1 MAMSGIMR
9 KTCLRFGLIILNES
23 ATLALRKKLNIMK
36 TKKMI
41 PLLLVLV
48 LALSSSACSI
58 NTQNLPKLPSL
69 PDLLPGLATPAPTV
83 TNTVPSGQSGSNST
97 QPGTSAPIATT
108 IPAQPFTTFAGASGD
123 LQADLQQVYQ
133 QALPGVVMIR
143 FTSADG
149 SGEGTGFVID
159 KEGHIVTNFH
169 VAGDVQ
175 SLEVDFA
182 DGTKVVGETIGRDL
196 DSDLAVVKV
205 DMPADKLHPLPLG
218 DSDQAPVGT
227 IAVAIGS
234 PYGLGGTMTMGIIS
248 AHGRTLDSLRSSV
261 DPAQGTTQFFAAGD
275 LLQTDASIN
284 PGNSGGPLLNL
295 QGQVIG
301 VNRAIQTAGTSLSG
315 GAVNTGIGFAISSN
329 VVRRVV
335 PSLIK
340 NGTYAYP
347 YLGLSAMSDDRMS
360 LSVAKQL
367 ELPQASGAYVV
378 DVTAGGPADKAG
390 LVAADSQTGK
400 GGDLIIAID
409 GKPMVTFSD
418 LLSYLILKKTPGDT
432 VNFTVLRGTR
442 QVEVPLVVGTRK

>member
-1 MAMSGIMR
+1 
-9 KTCLRFGLIILNES
+9 
-23 ATLALRKKLNIMK
+23 MK
-36 TKKMI
+36 TKKFI
-41 PLLLVLV
+41 PLLIILV
-48 LALSSSACSI
+48 LALSSLACTI
-58 NTQNLPKLPSL
+58 NTKNLPALPKLP
-69 PDLLPGLATPAPTV
+69 DLVPGLATPAPT
-83 TNTVPSGQSGSNST
+83 TIMPVPSGQSGEDST
-97 QPGTSAPIATT
+97 QSEPISPIATT
-108 IPAQPFTTFAGASGD
+108 IPAEPALPIAGASGD
-123 LQADLQQVYQ
+123 LQADLQQVYLQ
-133 QALPGVVMIR
+133 TLPGVVMIR
-143 FTSADG
+143 FTSAEG

-159 KEGHIVTNFH
+159 KEGHIVTNYH

-205 DMPADKLHPLPLG
+205 DMPANKLHPLPLG

-227 IAVAIGS
+227 IVVAIGS

-248 AHGRTLDSLRSSV
+248 AHGRTLDSLRSSG
-261 DPAQGTTQFFAAGD
+261 DSTQGTTQFFAAGD

-301 VNRAIQTAGTSLSG
+301 VNRAIQTAGSSLSG

-335 PSLIK
+335 PSLIE
-340 NGTYAYP
+340 NGTYEYP

-360 LSVAKQL
+360 LSLAKQL
-367 ELPQASGAYVV
+367 ELPQASGAYIV
-378 DVTAGGPADKAG
+378 DVVPGGPAAKAS
-390 LVAADSQTGK
+390 LKAADSQTGK

-409 GKPMVTFSD
+409 GRTVITFSD
-418 LLSYLILKKTPGDT
+418 LLSYLILNKNPGDT
-432 VNFTVLRGTR
+432 VIFTVLRGTSE
-442 QVEVPLVVGTRK
+442 VEVPLVVGTRP

>member
-1 MAMSGIMR
+1 
-9 KTCLRFGLIILNES
+9 
-23 ATLALRKKLNIMK
+23 MK
-36 TKKMI
+36 TKKFI
-41 PLLLVLV
+41 PILLILV
-48 LALSSSACSI
+48 LALSSLACTI
-58 NTQNLPKLPSL
+58 NTKNLPELPKLP
-69 PDLLPGLATPAPTV
+69 DLIPALATPAPSAINPAPT
-83 TNTVPSGQSGSNST
+83 GQSGENST
-97 QPGTSAPIATT
+97 QTGPSSPIATT
-108 IPAQPFTTFAGASGD
+108 IPAQPAAPIAGASGD

-143 FTSADG
+143 FTSAEG

-159 KEGHIVTNFH
+159 KEGHIVTNYH

-227 IAVAIGS
+227 IVVAIGS

-248 AHGRTLDSLRSSV
+248 AHGRTLDSLRSSG
-261 DPAQGTTQFFAAGD
+261 DSTQGTTQYFAAGD

-315 GAVNTGIGFAISSN
+315 GAVNTGIGFAVSSN
-329 VVRRVV
+329 IVRRVV
-335 PSLIK
+335 PSLIES
-340 NGTYAYP
+340 GTYAYP

-360 LSVAKQL
+360 LAIANQL
-367 ELPQASGAYVV
+367 GLPQASGAYVV
-378 DVTAGGPADKAG
+378 DVVAGGPAAKAG

-409 GKPMVTFSD
+409 GKPVVTFSD
-418 LLSYLILKKTPGDT
+418 LLSYLILNKNPGDT
-432 VNFTVLRGTR
+432 VNFTVLRGSK
-442 QVEVPLVVGTRK
+442 QIVVPLVVGTRK

>member
-1 MAMSGIMR
+1 MQAFTRS
-9 KTCLRFGLIILNES
+9 FALILKNKIYLV
-23 ATLALRKKLNIMK
+23 APRKKLSQMK
-36 TKKMI
+36 TKKLIPFLMI
-41 PLLLVLV
+41 FVLM
-48 LALSSSACSI
+48 LSSLACTI
-58 NTQNLPKLPSL
+58 NTQNIPKLPSL
-69 PDLLPGLATPAPTV
+69 PDLLPALATPTASSPTESSQSSSDS
-83 TNTVPSGQSGSNST
+83 NPSGSME
-97 QPGTSAPIATT
+97 PIATA
-108 IPAQPFTTFAGASGD
+108 IPAQPAAPIAGASGD
-123 LQADLQQVYQ
+123 LQADLQKVYA

-143 FTSADG
+143 FTSTDG

-159 KEGHIVTNFH
+159 KEGHIVTNYH
-169 VAGDVQ
+169 VAGDVT

-182 DGTKVVGETIGRDL
+182 DGTKVEGQTIGRDL

-227 IAVAIGS
+227 IVVAIGS

-248 AHGRTLDSLRSSV
+248 AHGRTLDSLRSSG
-261 DPAQGTTQFFAAGD
+261 DPTQGTTQYFAAGD

-329 VVRRVV
+329 IVRRVV
-335 PSLIK
+335 PSLISD
-340 NGTYAYP
+340 GTYAYP

-360 LSVAKQL
+360 LSLAKQL
-367 ELPQASGAYVV
+367 GLPQASGAYIV
-378 DVTAGGPADKAG
+378 DVVVGGPAAKAG
-390 LVAADSQTGK
+390 LIAADSQTGK

-409 GKPMVTFSD
+409 GKQVVTFSD
-418 LLSYLILKKTPGDT
+418 LLSYLILNKNPGDT
-432 VNFTVLRGTR
+432 VNFTVLRGSK
-442 QVEVPLVVGTRK
+442 QIEVPLVVGTRK

>member
-1 MAMSGIMR
+1 MKSKI
-9 KTCLRFGLIILNES
+9 LIPIL
-23 ATLALRKKLNIMK
+23 LVF
-36 TKKMI
+36 
-41 PLLLVLV
+41 VLV
-48 LALSSSACSI
+48 LASVACSI

-69 PDLLPGLATPAPTV
+69 PDLVPALATPTVVNPTS
-83 TNTVPSGQSGSNST
+83 TTQSGNNST
-97 QPGTSAPIATT
+97 PSDSMAPIATT
-108 IPAQPFTTFAGASGD
+108 IPAQPSAPIAGASGD

-143 FTSADG
+143 FTSTDG

-159 KEGHIVTNFH
+159 KEGHIVTNYH
-169 VAGDVQ
+169 VAGDVT

-182 DGTKVVGETIGRDL
+182 DGTKVEGQTIGRDL

-227 IAVAIGS
+227 IVVAIGS

-248 AHGRTLDSLRSSV
+248 AHGRTLDSLRSSG
-261 DPAQGTTQFFAAGD
+261 DPTQGATQFFAAGD

-329 VVRRVV
+329 IVRRVV
-335 PSLIK
+335 PSLIES
-340 NGTYAYP
+340 GTYAYP

-360 LSVAKQL
+360 LAIANQL
-367 ELPQASGAYVV
+367 GLPQASGAYIV
-378 DVTAGGPADKAG
+378 DVIAGGPADKAG

-409 GKPMVTFSD
+409 GKPVVTFSD
-418 LLSYLILKKTPGDT
+418 LLSYLILNKNPGDT
-432 VNFTVLRGTR
+432 VNFTVLRGSK
-442 QVEVPLVVGTRK
+442 QIEVPLIVGTRN